1 MNANPNFLAVK
12 TLSVEYRHRIDGG
25 GHMLEIKRV
34 TLYKTKP
41 GNGFADYL
49 KGDLATYDHVVD
61 DDHGFEG
68 YIKFVKAGGKA
79 KTEDEV
85 PWLRFLNSGFPA
97 KKYELIATNIF
108 PRAIMAIK
116 FAVEG
121 KGDRH
126 YVATFG
132 QHADSMLD
140 RNRIVYDFGI
150 KVGMN
155 ICDTERLRRVQTTG
169 HESISTQTE
178 RQASVGAN
186 LRVFGVN
193 TESEFLRTISGY
205 VKAEFN
211 PIVESFRGRDSIAIK
226 LPKEKNIAWSD
237 LVSICRQL
245 DEQYYSTAYKNTV
258 FKVYDLLRHE
268 TDPQVVAD
276 LDDAL
281 CVKIAAKDFG
291 KIHLSPP
298 TFVESEEIDFCY
310 QQHGDDDDPP
320 PLFEDLRIA
329 DLVSVPRRRLKGLS
343 VGTLKSWSIYEYNS
357 EQDKAFLKW
366 NAYECLVAEI
376 ELNGKTYVLSNGQWR
391 EISPELRNTVTT
403 YFANHNL
410 DVAAPYL
417 PNGTNIYDAARK
429 QNREEVYNRAVA
441 AAEAAAF
448 LFDKGKVK
456 IAGQGLYEICDLFH
470 LERHFVHVKRYSSG
484 ASSIS
489 HIFTQTKLYSHAFAT
504 DADTRKSVAEWID
517 ASLEPEN
524 DGKDRAAFKLL
535 SPHDSRIAEPD
546 YTVIFC
552 LLTEQP
558 AFSISDLP
566 FMSQYELMLTHRFLT
581 QDRNYKVGV
590 VFRQVQLGA
599 AA

>member
-1 MNANPNFLAVK
+1 M
-12 TLSVEYRHRIDGG
+12 S
-25 GHMLEIKRV
+25 EIKRI
-34 TLYKTKP
+34 TLYKIKP
-41 GNGFADYL
+41 NIDFVDYL
-49 KGDLATYDHVVD
+49 KGELATYDHIIND
-61 DDHGFEG
+61 MGGYEG
-68 YIKFVKAGGKA
+68 YIKFVRAGGKA
-79 KTEDEV
+79 KTEEEV

-97 KKYELIATNIF
+97 KKYEFIATNLF
-108 PRAIMAIK
+108 PRAIMALK
-116 FAVEG
+116 FSVDG
-121 KGDRH
+121 QGDRH

-140 RNRIVYDFGI
+140 RSCIVYDFGI

-226 LPKEKNIAWSD
+226 LPKEKHIAWGD
-237 LVSICRQL
+237 LVSVCRQL
-245 DEQYYSTAYKNTV
+245 DEQCYSTAYKDTV

-268 TDPQVVAD
+268 NDPQVVAD
-276 LDDAL
+276 LDAAL
-281 CVKIAAKDFG
+281 CAKIAAKEFG
-291 KIHLSPP
+291 KVHLAPP

-310 QQHGDDDDPP
+310 QQHTGDDGPP

-329 DLVSVPRRRLKGLS
+329 DIVAVPRRRLKGLS
-343 VGTLKSWSIYEYNS
+343 VSTIKSWSIYEYNS
-357 EQDKAFLKW
+357 EQDKAFFKW
-366 NAYECLVAEI
+366 NAYECLVAEV
-376 ELNGKTYVLSNGQWR
+376 ELAGKTYVLSNGQWR
-391 EISPELRNTVTT
+391 EISPELRNAVIT
-403 YFANHNL
+403 YFTNHNL

-417 PNGTNIYDAARK
+417 PNGTNIFDAGRN
-429 QNREEVYNRAVA
+429 QNREEVFNRTVA
-441 AAEAAAF
+441 AAEADIF

-470 LERHFVHVKRYSSG
+470 LQRHFVHVKRYSSG

-504 DADTRKSVAEWID
+504 DSDTRKSVGEWID
-517 ASLEPEN
+517 ISQEPEN
-524 DGKDRAAFKLL
+524 IGKNREAFKAL
-535 SPHDSRIAEPD
+535 SPHNVRISEPD
-546 YTVIFC
+546 YTVLFC

-558 AFSISDLP
+558 VFNVSDLP
-566 FMSQYELMLTHRFLT
+566 FMSQYELMLTHKFLT
-581 QDRNYKVGV
+581 QDRNFKVGV
-590 VFRQVQLGA
+590 VFRQVQLGEPA
-599 AA
+599 

>member
-1 MNANPNFLAVK
+1 MDF
-12 TLSVEYRHRIDGG
+12 
-25 GHMLEIKRV
+25 
-34 TLYKTKP
+34 
-41 GNGFADYL
+41 L
-49 KGDLATYDHVVD
+49 KGDLATYDHIVD
-61 DDHGFEG
+61 ADAGFEG
-68 YIKFVKAGGKA
+68 YIKYVKAGGKA
-79 KTEDEV
+79 KTDDEV
-85 PWLRFLNSGFPA
+85 PWLRFLNSGFTV
-97 KKYELIATNIF
+97 KKYEFIATNHF
-108 PRAIMAIK
+108 PRAIMALK
-116 FAVEG
+116 FAIEG
-121 KGDRH
+121 HGDRY

-205 VKAEFN
+205 VKGDFN
-211 PIVESFRGRDSIAIK
+211 QIVESFRGRDNIAIK
-226 LPKEKNIAWSD
+226 LPKDKNIAWAD

-245 DEQYYSTAYKNTV
+245 DEQYSSDAYKATV
-258 FKVYDLLRHE
+258 FRVYDLLRHE

-276 LDDAL
+276 LDAAL
-281 CVKIAAKDFG
+281 CAKIAAKDFS

-310 QQHGDDDDPP
+310 QKSDGVEPP
-320 PLFEDLRIA
+320 PLYEDLRIG

-343 VGTLKSWSIYEYNS
+343 VSTLRSWPIYEYNS
-357 EQDKAFLKW
+357 EQDKAFFKW

-376 ELNGKTYVLSNGQWR
+376 ELNGKTYVLATGQWR
-391 EISPELRNTVTT
+391 EISPELRTAVTA

-417 PNGTNIYDAARK
+417 PNGTNIYDLARK

-441 AAEAAAF
+441 AAHADAF

-470 LERHFVHVKRYSSG
+470 LQRHVVHVKRYSSG

-504 DADTRKSVAEWID
+504 DTNTRKSVAEWID
-517 ASLEPEN
+517 ASDEPEN
-524 DGKDRAAFKLL
+524 QGKDRAAFKAL
-535 SPHDSRIAEPD
+535 SPHETRISEAD
-546 YTVIFC
+546 YTVVFC
-552 LLTEQP
+552 LLTEQA
-558 AFSISDLP
+558 AFTLADLP

-581 QDRNYKVGV
+581 QDRNFNVGV
-590 VFRQVQLGA
+590 VFRQIQLG
-599 AA
+599 